1 MSLGK
6 LNAFILSGTQET
18 TVALAALNFDFA
30 LFKTEAPQEYK
41 ALGSALSPQRREV
54 AEDGDIHTTAR
65 KLRAL
70 FELILP
76 ATPNLYKAYS
86 TRALEIASYSP
97 QDSKTSVGSGAFAI
111 YQGVDGG
118 SIWAAATSGAGAVA
132 IHLLA
137 CMLAK
142 LWSPLEATSIW
153 EEVVLKRKEQ
163 LSTDNDS
170 DP

>member
-6 LNAFILSGTQET
+6 FTASVLSGTQET
-18 TVALAALNFDFA
+18 TVTLAALNFDFA
-30 LFKTEAPQEYK
+30 LFKTEAPKEYK
-41 ALGSALSPQRREV
+41 ALGSALSPYRREV

-70 FELILP
+70 FEQVLP
-76 ATPNLYKAYS
+76 PTPSLYKAYDV
-86 TRALEIASYSP
+86 RASEIASSSLK
-97 QDSKTSVGSGAFAI
+97 DSKSTGASGAFAVN
-111 YQGVDGG
+111 QGVDGG

-142 LWSPLEATSIW
+142 LWSSSEATSIW
-153 EEVVLKRKEQ
+153 EEIV
-163 LSTDNDS
+163 
-170 DP
+170 

>member
-6 LNAFILSGTQET
+6 FTASVLSGTQET
-18 TVALAALNFDFA
+18 TVTLAALNFDFA
-30 LFKTEAPQEYK
+30 LFKTEAPKEYK
-41 ALGSALSPQRREV
+41 ALGSALSPYRREV

-70 FELILP
+70 FEQVLP
-76 ATPNLYKAYS
+76 PTPSLYKAYDV
-86 TRALEIASYSP
+86 RASEIASSSLK
-97 QDSKTSVGSGAFAI
+97 DSKSRGASGAFAVN
-111 YQGVDGG
+111 QGVDGG

-142 LWSPLEATSIW
+142 SWSSSEATSIW
-153 EEVVLKRKEQ
+153 EEIV
-163 LSTDNDS
+163 
-170 DP
+170 